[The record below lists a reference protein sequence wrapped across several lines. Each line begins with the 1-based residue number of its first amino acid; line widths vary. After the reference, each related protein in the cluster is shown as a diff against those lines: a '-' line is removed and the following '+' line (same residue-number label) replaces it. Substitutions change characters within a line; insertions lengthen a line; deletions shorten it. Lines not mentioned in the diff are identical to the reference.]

1 MCSIDALTLAPYLVP
16 AFAGAF
22 LVSTTLMC
30 FMRRAYEQTLTKV
43 ARRVASLESAQQQQI
58 QMQSQ
63 PYYPPVAYP
72 VRATAPPAAP
82 LLSLI

>member
-30 FMRRAYEQTLTKV
+30 FMRRTYEQTLSKV
-43 ARRVASLESAQQQQI
+43 ARRVAVLESSQQQQVH
-58 QMQSQ
+58 SA
-63 PYYPPVAYP
+63 YYPPPVAYP
-72 VRATAPPAAP
+72 VMGSAPPP
-82 LLSLI
+82 LSLI

>member
-30 FMRRAYEQTLTKV
+30 FMRRTYEQTLAKV
-43 ARRVASLESAQQQQI
+43 ARRVTVLESTQQQQ
-58 QMQSQ
+58 Q
-63 PYYPPVAYP
+63 PYYPPPIAYP
-72 VRATAPPAAP
+72 VATAPPP

>member
-30 FMRRAYEQTLTKV
+30 FMRHSYEQTLAKV
-43 ARRVASLESAQQQQI
+43 VRRVAVLEQQQP
-58 QMQSQ
+58 Q
-63 PYYPPVAYP
+63 PAYYPPPVAYP
-72 VRATAPPAAP
+72 VATAPPP

>member
-22 LVSTTLMC
+22 LVSSTLMC
-30 FMRRAYEQTLTKV
+30 FMRRAYEQTLAKV
-43 ARRVASLESAQQQQI
+43 ARRVAALESSQQQQ
-58 QMQSQ
+58 QQQ
-63 PYYPPVAYP
+63 PQHSYYPPVAYP
-72 VRATAPPAAP
+72 VTGTAPPP

>member
-30 FMRRAYEQTLTKV
+30 FMRRTYEQTLSKV
-43 ARRVASLESAQQQQI
+43 VRRVAVLEQQAQ
-58 QMQSQ
+58 
-63 PYYPPVAYP
+63 PAYYPPPVAYP
-72 VRATAPPAAP
+72 VMGTAPPP
-82 LLSLI
+82 LSLI

>member
-43 ARRVASLESAQQQQI
+43 VRRVAVLESAQQQQ
-58 QMQSQ
+58 QQ
-63 PYYPPVAYP
+63 PYYPPIAYP

>member
-22 LVSTTLMC
+22 LVSSTLMC
-30 FMRRAYEQTLTKV
+30 FMRRAYEQTLAKV
-43 ARRVASLESAQQQQI
+43 ARRVAVLESTQQQQ
-58 QMQSQ
+58 QQQ
-63 PYYPPVAYP
+63 PYYPPPIAYP
-72 VRATAPPAAP
+72 VATAPPP

>member
-43 ARRVASLESAQQQQI
+43 ARRVAVLESAQQQQ
-58 QMQSQ
+58 QQQ
-63 PYYPPVAYP
+63 TYYPPPIAYP
-72 VRATAPPAAP
+72 VRATAPAP